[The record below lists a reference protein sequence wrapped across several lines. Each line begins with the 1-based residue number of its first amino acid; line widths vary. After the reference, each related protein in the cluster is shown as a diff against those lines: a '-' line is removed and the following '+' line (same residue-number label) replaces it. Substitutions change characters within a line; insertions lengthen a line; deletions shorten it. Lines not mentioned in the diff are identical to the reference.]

1 MPTGPQ
7 PLQPKVAT
15 ARSFLHQH
23 LLLWLQKLLH
33 LRQLQHLLQHPK
45 HLLLLR

>member
-15 ARSFLHQH
+15 VRSFLHQH
-23 LLLWLQKLLH
+23 LLLWHQKLLH
-33 LRQLQHLLQHPK
+33 LRQLPLQRQHPK
-45 HLLLLR
+45 HLLLLK